1 MILDNPAQKQFL
13 LELMAQV
20 QFPGTLLDMAFETKQ
35 AVVNAKITTPL
46 DQRLAAAEVLARAS
60 D

>member
-1 MILDNPAQKQFL
+1 MILDTPAQKQFL

-20 QFPGTLLDMAFETKQ
+20 QFPGTVLDMAFEVKQ

>member
-1 MILDNPAQKQFL
+1 MTLDNPAQKQFL
-13 LELMAQV
+13 LELINQV
-20 QFPGTLLDMAFETKQ
+20 QFPGAVLDMAYETKQ
-35 AVVNAKITTPL
+35 AIVNAKVVSPL

>member
-1 MILDNPAQKQFL
+1 MILDTPAQKQFL
-13 LELMAQV
+13 LELINQV
-20 QFPGTLLDMAFETKQ
+20 QFPGAVLDMAYETKQ
-35 AVVNAKITTPL
+35 AITNAKITTPL

>member
-1 MILDNPAQKQFL
+1 MTLDTPAQKQFL

-20 QFPGTLLDMAFETKQ
+20 QFPGTLLDMAYETKQ
-35 AVVNAKITTPL
+35 AITNAKVVSPL

>member
-1 MILDNPAQKQFL
+1 MILDSPAQKQFL

-20 QFPGTLLDMAFETKQ
+20 QFPGTVLDMAYETKQ
-35 AVVNAKITTPL
+35 AIINAKIVSPL
-46 DQRLAAAEVLARAS
+46 DQRLAAAEVSARAS

>member
-1 MILDNPAQKQFL
+1 MILDTPAQKQFL
-13 LELMAQV
+13 LELINQV
-20 QFPGTLLDMAFETKQ
+20 QFPGAVLDMAFETKQ
-35 AVVNAKITTPL
+35 AVANAKVVSPL